1 MDGCRRIDM
10 QDLTA
15 YGAALLS
22 SVTIRVLIP
31 LLILFV
37 LLGIAWRLLT
47 LAQRKAGFNI
57 EQMFT
62 DEQGKA
68 SAARFLA
75 MMAFAISSW
84 ALAVQVFAATL
95 TPELFFYYLAAWS
108 GALVFTKFA
117 DKWDGSLPF
126 GKGVPGAAPTTP
138 PTP

>member
-1 MDGCRRIDM
+1 MDA
-10 QDLTA
+10 QSLTT
-15 YGAALLS
+15 YLAALLS

-31 LLILFV
+31 LVILFL

-47 LAQRKAGFNI
+47 LAQRKHGFNI

-62 DEQGKA
+62 DETGKA

-84 ALAVQVFAATL
+84 ALAVQVFSATL
-95 TPELFFYYLAAWS
+95 NAELYFYYLAAWS

-126 GKGVPGAAPTTP
+126 GKGPPPGAGGTAAPP
-138 PTP
+138 PNP